1 MNIALHHLYNRA
13 STAAY
18 QLPGLRSLFYIIDLC
33 VSTDKL
39 RIFLN
44 VPKRSTINTFSLFT
58 AFKGNLVLFSFI
70 RKKKKEKK
78 NELHTPRIHQSVVI
92 TVLSPEAREIKTIP
106 SSSNVASPQPPC
118 LPWRLLQ
125 TPCKQHPV
133 CSNLVWL
140 AASLQICNYQLGV
153 INEAFPKNRKMDRYE
168 RLFQFTPVCVSLGR
182 TTTVPSGQ
190 LEAWARETKA
200 EDGLTATAWWE

>member
-1 MNIALHHLYNRA
+1 MLWNIIAINIWGILNPDMNIALHHLYNRA

-33 VSTDKL
+33 VNTDKL
-39 RIFLN
+39 HIFLN

-106 SSSNVASPQPPC
+106 SSSIPPN
-118 LPWRLLQ
+118 LPAY
-125 TPCKQHPV
+125 PGGFFKHPANNILSV
-133 CSNLVWL
+133 
-140 AASLQICNYQLGV
+140 QIWS
-153 INEAFPKNRKMDRYE
+153 D
-168 RLFQFTPVCVSLGR
+168 
-182 TTTVPSGQ
+182 
-190 LEAWARETKA
+190 
-200 EDGLTATAWWE
+200 

>member
-33 VSTDKL
+33 VNTDKL

-70 RKKKKEKK
+70 RKKKKKMNSILLEYTNQWSLQYSALKQEKSK
-78 NELHTPRIHQSVVI
+78 QYLHLRM
-92 TVLSPEAREIKTIP
+92 L
-106 SSSNVASPQPPC
+106 
-118 LPWRLLQ
+118 LP
-125 TPCKQHPV
+125 
-133 CSNLVWL
+133 SNLPAYPGGFFKHPANNILSV
-140 AASLQICNYQLGV
+140 QIWS
-153 INEAFPKNRKMDRYE
+153 D
-168 RLFQFTPVCVSLGR
+168 
-182 TTTVPSGQ
+182 
-190 LEAWARETKA
+190 
-200 EDGLTATAWWE
+200 